1 MMDWQFWTGLS
12 GLALGFVGL
21 AATIIRCVWGLRG
34 WAEVQ
39 FNSVRENAH
48 KILEKHEEKD
58 DARHQENVARL
69 NELEREHARRMTALE
84 VQMARINRGGKHS
97 GPDYVAG

>member
-1 MMDWQFWTGLS
+1 MMEWQFW
-12 GLALGFVGL
+12 AQLGAFASTVLVGTWY
-21 AATIIRCVWGLRG
+21 ARG
-34 WAEVQ
+34 WLGKQ
-39 FNSVRENAH
+39 FDSVRENAH

-58 DARHQENVARL
+58 YERHRENVARL